1 MSTTWIRCIL
11 AAWATTLLGPGALL
25 HAQASNDLC
34 GFAPANQY
42 PVGSSCTY
50 QAFNKPN
57 SYNANLNPTPASCNS
72 GNYDDAFGWFTAT
85 STTTTITFSPNGLF
99 DDCVLHI
106 LSACAPNAVLACA
119 DNIVFGAES
128 VTLATVPGTNYI
140 IRVQRYNGNGG
151 FNGQL
156 CVWSPPPPPA
166 NNNCSG
172 ATVLPVLTTCTM
184 LPFTNVSA
192 TASGTNPPPT
202 CSTPPNTDV
211 WFTFTT
217 GASGQVFIDTQA
229 GSMADAAMQLYSGTC
244 AALALVACN
253 DDEDLL
259 GGLLMPEIDRRCATL
274 NPFTTYY
281 IRLWGY
287 GGATGTFSICVS
299 APSAPSAQQ
308 EDCTGAYTICSDQQ
322 INNNTNFSGCVA
334 DLNATNRGCLMGN
347 ERQGTWYYF
356 SPSASG
362 TAALTIQPSANIDY
376 DFAIWGPMATI
387 TCPPVGNPTRCSWAY
402 PPNVPGYPG
411 AAAFRTGLGN
421 GAVDNSEDDFGNG
434 WVAPLNII
442 AGQMY
447 IMYIDNFDITGQ
459 AFTLDWTLTNGA
471 SLDCTVLPVELMG
484 LQATAQPGAVMLSW
498 TTQTEDGTAHFTV
511 ERSADA
517 ETFVPIGQVPAAGHS
532 LAHLDYSFIDNA
544 PLPGTNYYRLRV
556 VHLDGTVQTSPT
568 ASAIHDGTGAVLRV
582 VPNPAND
589 HLTVLLPGA
598 PATTVHYR
606 LATAQGR
613 VLRHGTAT
621 LGPDDDRIRLQVA
634 DLPEGLYL
642 LHVEDANGQPLGSA
656 RVALSR
662 PQAGNR

>member
-1 MSTTWIRCIL
+1 MRTTEPTVHLPRHPLRARW
-11 AAWATTLLGPGALL
+11 AAWAVAAWIPCTAAMAQCGTTVYDTGGAGGNYGNNQNLTWTYCAPPGQLLTLT
-25 HAQASNDLC
+25 
-34 GFAPANQY
+34 F
-42 PVGSSCTY
+42 T
-50 QAFNKPN
+50 AFNTEAFWDELSVHN
-57 SYNANLNPTPASCNS
+57 GPTNGSPQLGIFS
-72 GNYDDAFGWFTAT
+72 GTALPPSFTSTVGGCLTLWFT
-85 STTTTITFSPNGLF
+85 S
-99 DDCVLHI
+99 
-106 LSACAPNAVLACA
+106 
-119 DNIVFGAES
+119 DNS
-128 VTLATVPGTNYI
+128 VTQPGWAINITCA
-140 IRVQRYNGNGG
+140 V
-151 FNGQL
+151 
-156 CVWSPPPPPA
+156 PPPA
-166 NNNCSG
+166 AGNNCNT
-172 ATVLPVLTTCTM
+172 ATLLPVLPTCTM
-184 LPFTNVSA
+184 LPFSNFGA
-192 TASGTNPPPT
+192 TPSGTNPPPT

-347 ERQGTWYYF
+347 ERQGTWYFF

-421 GAVDNSEDDFGNG
+421 GAVDNSENEFGNG